1 MIRNADFNLYVSAI
15 STLPMLIMLLN
26 DAVFYSLLSFATS
39 ASFLL
44 VFSSIG
50 LYIYLWGRDYF
61 SRIRNPTSQLLTKA
75 LIVNLPL
82 LLIII
87 QILTTRNLSS
97 FIPGFFAYLFFGVVA
112 CIHQI
117 IAGRRVGATH
127 RISFFIL
134 GYILALMLY
143 TGSYL
148 GQQTGQI
155 FSLLSIF
162 DHLAGVASIVI
173 FIRSPP
179 PLPLASLVR
188 ITMIFAIPAITYT
201 SLTSQVRQT
210 EVKDSPS
217 APPRLANSLGPAV
230 ALLTATGVLLVIPLS
245 LIARNLLDSVPYL
258 ATIIPS
264 FAVGILLL
272 MLVAVLDRP

>member
-1 MIRNADFNLYVSAI
+1 MLY
-15 STLPMLIMLLN
+15 
-26 DAVFYSLLSFATS
+26 
-39 ASFLL
+39 
-44 VFSSIG
+44 
-50 LYIYLWGRDYF
+50 
-61 SRIRNPTSQLLTKA
+61 KA

-87 QILTTRNLSS
+87 LILATRNLSN
-97 FIPGFFAYLFFGVVA
+97 FIPGFFAYLFFSVVA

-117 IAGRRVGATH
+117 IAGRRVGAIH

-143 TGSYL
+143 TGSYV

-162 DHLAGVASIVI
+162 DYMAGAASIVI

-188 ITMIFAIPAITYT
+188 IAMIFAIPAITYT
-201 SLTSQVRQT
+201 SLASQVRQT

-230 ALLTATGVLLVIPLS
+230 ALLTAAGVLLVLPLS
-245 LIARNLLDSVPYL
+245 LIARNLLDAIPYL

-264 FAVGILLL
+264 LAVGTLLL
-272 MLVAVLDRP
+272 ILVAILDKP